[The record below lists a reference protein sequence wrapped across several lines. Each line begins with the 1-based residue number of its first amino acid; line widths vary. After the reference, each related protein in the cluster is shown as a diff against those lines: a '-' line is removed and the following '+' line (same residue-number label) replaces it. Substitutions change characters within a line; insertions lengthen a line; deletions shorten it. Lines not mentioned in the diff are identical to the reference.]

1 MLVEEGDSE
10 RDLVYEG
17 FDRISD
23 CTRIPVEHV
32 FEMGSDNREHQ
43 HLMFPV
49 YSPHCEM
56 VQEGENVFRSRV
68 FANPFRLCRKMTVG
82 ADLVAPAS
90 KFCHHKF

>member
-1 MLVEEGDSE
+1 MIVVEGDSE
-10 RDLVYEG
+10 RNLAYEG
-17 FDRISD
+17 FDRILD

-32 FEMGSDNREHQ
+32 PKMGSDNREHQ

-49 YSPHCEM
+49 YSAHREM

-68 FANPFRLCRKMTVG
+68 FANPFGMRRKMTVG

-90 KFCHHKF
+90 KFCHHEF